1 MTSSRPYMIRAL
13 YQWIVD
19 NNSTPYLLV
28 DAHGTSVSVPQEYVN
43 KEGQIVLNISPGA
56 VKDLL
61 VANDSVS
68 FSARFG
74 GIPTEVF
81 VPCVSILGIY
91 ARENGQGMIF
101 EPESDGPPTPPS
113 DSPTNSG
120 SSASGGKSGGGKSNV
135 TIKKPS
141 LRVVK

>member
-1 MTSSRPYMIRAL
+1 MSMTSSRPYMIRAL

-28 DAHGTSVSVPQEYVN
+28 DAHGQGVSVPQEYVN
-43 KEGQIVLNISPGA
+43 KEGQIVLNISPSA
-56 VKDLL
+56 VKDLQ
-61 VANDSVS
+61 VQNDCVS

-74 GIPTEVF
+74 GIPMEIY

-101 EPESDGPPTPPS
+101 EPEIDGPLPP
-113 DSPTNSG
+113 
-120 SSASGGKSGGGKSNV
+120 GGGDSKAGPRRP
-135 TIKKPS
+135 PS

>member
-1 MTSSRPYMIRAL
+1 MSMTSSRPYMIRAL

-19 NNSTPYLLV
+19 NKSTPYLLV
-28 DAHGTSVSVPQEYVN
+28 DAHGDGVSVPQEYVN
-43 KEGQIVLNISPGA
+43 KEGQIVLNISPSA
-56 VKDLL
+56 VKDLQ
-61 VANDSVS
+61 VQNDCVS

-74 GIPTEVF
+74 GIPMEIY

-101 EPESDGPPTPPS
+101 EPEVDGPHPP
-113 DSPTNSG
+113 
-120 SSASGGKSGGGKSNV
+120 AGGDGKNGP
-135 TIKKPS
+135 KRPS